1 MQATY
6 LILAFDAEK
15 WTRLKES
22 INSKYIIQISQLL
35 NEHSPLIKSV
45 QGTISI
51 LVCILSYYTWR
62 HFWNGLY
69 SIHVG
74 TCTSSYGANSNHTH
88 KVPVIPS
95 CQGLAC
101 WITATI
107 SGLSVITICQSSVRS
122 CKRLQVT
129 LTNETI
135 GQHVHFYPTEP

>member
-1 MQATY
+1 M
-6 LILAFDAEK
+6 
-15 WTRLKES
+15 
-22 INSKYIIQISQLL
+22 IQISQSLKFHDSIKEPIFAL
-35 NEHSPLIKSV
+35 NQMKST
-45 QGTISI
+45 QETISKRYQRVF
-51 LVCILSYYTWR
+51 LVCIIPYYTQNVA
-62 HFWNGLY
+62 FTFETTC

-107 SGLSVITICQSSVRS
+107 SGLSVITICQSNVRS

-135 GQHVHFYPTEP
+135 GQHVHFYPKEP